1 MQFQVP
7 RSIEFP
13 RKKNWRGLP
22 FPFPGTLPNPGIE
35 LHLLHWQADSLLL
48 SHQGSSSK
56 VGGTLLETELK
67 AHQLLGGQRE
77 SNNSFFYG

>member
-1 MQFQVP
+1 MGGCFLFQG
-7 RSIEFP
+7 IFP
-13 RKKNWRGLP
+13 TQGL
-22 FPFPGTLPNPGIE
+22 NPHI
-35 LHLLHWQADSLLL
+35 LHWQADSLLL

-67 AHQLLGGQRE
+67 AHQLLGGQRRE